1 MDKKYKPY
9 MNIGPGAFI
18 KEELETRNWRQEDL
32 GEILGISLKS
42 VNQLIK
48 NKQSIT
54 VKTAKLLSKAFG
66 QSPQYWL
73 SLDTNYRLR
82 LSKYDKQEKRVDVLA
97 KIYKYMPIKEMIE
110 KDWIEKYEEPEE
122 LQSLVCKFWHIKKLN
137 FKFLDE
143 AKLPNLRK
151 SEAFQQFNEF
161 YAYTWFNMAK
171 RCAEIFAA
179 DKYFKGELKELVS
192 EYTNYTLLKTG
203 PQKLIRDLNC
213 IGVKF
218 LVLHHLQK
226 TYIDGAAFCDKANPV
241 IVYTLRYN
249 RIDNFWFT
257 IAHEIAH
264 ILLHLKSRDDFFI
277 DNLDL
282 INTKKEKE
290 ANKFA
295 LKMIKAKEIIEY
307 FRPYGKYISERRVR
321 NCAEEIGVSEAI
333 VVGVLQ
339 YNNMLSRRSLNRLKE
354 SVSDKIPKKYWAE
367 KHLKKVQIT
376 A

>member
-1 MDKKYKPY
+1 MAKKKNPY

-32 GEILGISLKS
+32 AEILGLSLKS
-42 VNQLIK
+42 VNLLIK

-54 VKTAKLLSKAFG
+54 VKTAKLLGKAFG
-66 QSPQYWL
+66 QAPQYWL
-73 SLDTNYRLR
+73 NLDANYRLR
-82 LSKYDKQEKRVDVLA
+82 LSDFEELENRANLYA
-97 KIYKYMPIKEMIE
+97 KIYNYMPIQEMIR
-110 KDWIEKYEEPEE
+110 KGWIEKYDNPDE
-122 LQSLVCKFWHIKKLN
+122 LRSLVCRFWKIKKLD
-137 FKFLDE
+137 FKFLE
-143 AKLPNLRK
+143 AVELPALRK
-151 SEAFQQFNEF
+151 SEAYSQFNKF
-161 YAYTWFNMAK
+161 YAYAWFNMAK

-179 DKYFKGELKELVS
+179 DKYFKGELRELVS

-277 DNLDL
+277 DNLCL
-282 INTKKEKE
+282 INTKKERE

-339 YNNMLSRRSLNRLKE
+339 YNNMLSRRNLNRLKE

-367 KHLKKVQIT
+367 KYLKKVQIT